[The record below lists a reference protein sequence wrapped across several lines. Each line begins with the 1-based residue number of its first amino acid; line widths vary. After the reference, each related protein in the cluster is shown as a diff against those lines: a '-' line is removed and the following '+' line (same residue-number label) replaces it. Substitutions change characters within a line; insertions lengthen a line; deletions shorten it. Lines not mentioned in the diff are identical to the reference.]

1 MTVAIVVVCLL
12 ALCYAFVIR
21 IIVSK
26 LFKEVVVSKK
36 ATAETVLQWLKDQG
50 RTESARLMSE
60 AMKYADSLPFEEL
73 CIKSADGLTLYG
85 RLYEKK
91 KPSATVILLH
101 GYNSSFY
108 LDHCASFRYFYEN
121 TDCNVLTVDMR
132 AHGKSEGTYVTY
144 GVKESQDL
152 IRWCKGIEN
161 RYSEKH
167 PVLLYGVSM
176 GGATAIM
183 TAGGKEAPKNLG
195 GVITDCSFACFMDEL
210 RYLSKKKK
218 RFPMILLEPGFWNRC
233 IKKAKFDPLDLDL
246 IGRIYMVKVPVL
258 FIHGEAD
265 STVPPDGT
273 KALYEACL
281 AKKDILLLEGVRHA
295 KSFTSEPERVKE
307 AIEKLFSKLLH
318 R

>member
-1 MTVAIVVVCLL
+1 
-12 ALCYAFVIR
+12 
-21 IIVSK
+21 
-26 LFKEVVVSKK
+26 
-36 ATAETVLQWLKDQG
+36 
-50 RTESARLMSE
+50 MSE

-108 LDHCASFRYFYEN
+108 MDHCASFRYFYEN

-195 GVITDCSFACFMDEL
+195 GVITDCSFACFMDDL

-258 FIHGEAD
+258 FIHGASDHFVPMEMTAE
-265 STVPPDGT
+265 SYKACQAEKRLLTVPDADHAMSYFVGKKEYE
-273 KALYEACL
+273 KALL
-281 AKKDILLLEGVRHA
+281 DFFRD
-295 KSFTSEPERVKE
+295 FDP
-307 AIEKLFSKLLH
+307 
-318 R
+318 